1 MNIFQPFTLLII
13 YNPSLENILVKRRE
27 GDRELVS
34 DCAEH
39 RDHEP
44 LSLSIPYWHEV
55 PERRQQPAS
64 VALDSHWWG
73 EASEIRGS
81 RSDMD

>member
-1 MNIFQPFTLLII
+1 M
-13 YNPSLENILVKRRE
+13 KRRE

-44 LSLSIPYWHEV
+44 LSLSIPDWHEV
-55 PERRQQPAS
+55 PERRQQ
-64 VALDSHWWG
+64 LDTGFPLVGGGVSGQRQWV
-73 EASEIRGS
+73 
-81 RSDMD
+81 